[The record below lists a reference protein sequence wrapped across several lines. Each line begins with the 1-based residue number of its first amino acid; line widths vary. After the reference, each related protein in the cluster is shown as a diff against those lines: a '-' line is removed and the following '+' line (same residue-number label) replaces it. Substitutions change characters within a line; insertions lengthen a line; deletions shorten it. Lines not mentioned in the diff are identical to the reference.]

1 MTKSMYGLTFDQWL
15 VTAGFELN
23 SPTMWPEDYEA
34 LQEEWKAGVDPF
46 DYVTAKPKPLEDP
59 EHD

>member
-1 MTKSMYGLTFDQWL
+1 MKQINGYTFEQWL

-23 SPTMWPEDYEA
+23 SPTMWPEEYDE
-34 LQEEWKAGVDPF
+34 LRDEWSAGVDPYS
-46 DYVTAKPKPLEDP
+46 YVTAKPRPSEDP